1 MEYKY
6 FDREQC
12 KFLPIH
18 GKVYPANFASLWT
31 AIPALMDENLIL
43 HKTLNPGKPK
53 WTCSHAGT
61 GFAIAYGKTR
71 QEAMKKAE
79 SIILHQG
86 NERFLKAIN
95 YAQALKE
102 TREAVN
108 A

>member
-6 FDREQC
+6 FDREQD
-12 KFLPIH
+12 KFLPIPGRIYH
-18 GKVYPANFASLWT
+18 ASLPICLE
-31 AIPALMDENLIL
+31 IPALRTERLIL